1 MSPSVTDLE
10 PTPVT
15 GPSQGA
21 PYGYCPIC
29 GAHGQTRERRP
40 DGYDRCT
47 CGHLYRSC
55 EALPI
60 PPTPD
65 ECVYFRHYGVRHP
78 TLVRRIEAL
87 AVSVPTVV
95 QAEDRI
101 HRIGQTEPCT
111 VHYLSAEGTLDEA
124 VARSI
129 ASKTDA
135 LNIVLGGGDR
145 LELLRLDIPA
155 ELSENVQSAPA
166 CTWTPPQDDDEP
178 WSTSCDNLF
187 QFFDGGPT
195 DNSFK
200 FCPYCGGKLVVNKV
214 EDVADDR

>member
-78 TLVRRIEAL
+78 TLVRRNEAL

-124 VARSI
+124 MARSI

-145 LELLRLDIPA
+145 NAAALEKINDDMSLDIVANEGPREPIA
-155 ELSENVQSAPA
+155 EQ
-166 CTWTPPQDDDEP
+166 
-178 WSTSCDNLF
+178 
-187 QFFDGGPT
+187 
-195 DNSFK
+195 
-200 FCPYCGGKLVVNKV
+200 KV
-214 EDVADDR
+214 EAAYTYAIRSGLGLSGFASLISSAILKPGITA